1 MSGAAPGDGAVVAEV
16 LASTAPALGVTLD
29 ATQLAQL
36 ARYAELVDKWRHVT
50 NLTGARS
57 PAAFA
62 REHLV
67 DSLSVVPHVDDG
79 PLLDVGSG
87 AGLPGVV
94 LAIARPGTAVTLL
107 EPRQRRARF
116 LTQVTIELALANV
129 DVISARIE
137 DLPAAARYEVV
148 ISRAFSALAD
158 YVALALPQC
167 APGGRILAMKG
178 RVDAADRARAE
189 QLAGPARVI
198 PLCVPGYRERH
209 LVVFGG
215 G

>member
-1 MSGAAPGDGAVVAEV
+1 MSDAAARGGTVVAEV
-16 LASTAPALGVTLD
+16 LASAAPALGVTLD
-29 ATQLAQL
+29 ATQLEQL

-67 DSLSVVPHVDDG
+67 DSLSVVPHVDGG

-94 LAIARPGTAVTLL
+94 LAIARPGVAVTLL

-116 LTQVTIELALANV
+116 LAQVKIELALDNV
-129 DVISARIE
+129 EVVGARIE
-137 DLPAAARYEVV
+137 ALPAAAAYHLV

-158 YVALALPQC
+158 YVALALPQR

-178 RVDAADRARAE
+178 RVDPADLARAE

-198 PLCVPGYRERH
+198 PLCVPGFRERH

-215 G
+215 A